1 MVGGRILVGSR
12 TGLVTALDAESGC
25 IHWIHQA
32 EGGVCTAISV
42 ASGPEGAFHAYFGDD
57 TASIYAVDF
66 ASGER
71 RWRTVI
77 EKHPDAKIT
86 GAPAVFGGRLYVGV
100 SSIESGTAADPSYE
114 CCTFRGSVVA
124 LDAATGERIW
134 KTYTFAE
141 EPKPTGRNRVG
152 TRSWG
157 PSGAAV
163 WSAPTLDPENNT
175 LFVGTGNSYSNPP
188 APESDALIALEMG
201 TGAVRWVTQRTAGDA
216 WNKACCLAG
225 EAVRANCPADVG
237 PDFDFGSSPV
247 LTTTSGGEPIL
258 IAGQKSG
265 LMHGLDPRTGEIR
278 WQTRVAAGG
287 TLGGIEWGFATDGE
301 LVYVAVSDATEKEP
315 GAAGGLVAL
324 RVDDGEVVWHAPPV
338 QGICSGRKRCHSA
351 QPAAVALIP
360 GVVFSGSLDGHLRAY
375 AADTGK
381 IIWDVDT
388 VGDYE
393 TVNGVKARGGS
404 LNGPGATV
412 VDGMLYIHSGYSSYM
427 TGNVLLAFS
436 VDGQ

>member
-1 MVGGRILVGSR
+1 
-12 TGLVTALDAESGC
+12 
-25 IHWIHQA
+25 
-32 EGGVCTAISV
+32 
-42 ASGPEGAFHAYFGDD
+42 
-57 TASIYAVDF
+57 
-66 ASGER
+66 
-71 RWRTVI
+71 
-77 EKHPDAKIT
+77 
-86 GAPAVFGGRLYVGV
+86 
-100 SSIESGTAADPSYE
+100 
-114 CCTFRGSVVA
+114 
-124 LDAATGERIW
+124 
-134 KTYTFAE
+134 
-141 EPKPTGRNRVG
+141 
-152 TRSWG
+152 
-157 PSGAAV
+157 
-163 WSAPTLDPENNT
+163 
-175 LFVGTGNSYSNPP
+175 
-188 APESDALIALEMG
+188 MG

-216 WNKACCLAG
+216 WNKACGLAG

-404 LNGPGATV
+404 LNGPRRDRRRRHALRTLG
-412 VDGMLYIHSGYSSYM
+412 LQQLH
-427 TGNVLLAFS
+427 
-436 VDGQ
+436 DGQRAACVLG